1 MADESAVAAYLTA
14 CRDHGVKRP
23 NPELLKFFREVE
35 PIASEIHTIDL
46 TNNYIGNRGIF
57 ALCDVIR
64 SKLPRLKTLILR
76 NQKLYNTDLSEDSV
90 KGNAACDRVISTLQD
105 HPSITAVD
113 FSCNLISNY
122 AGRKLLG
129 LAQLNKHMCKIL
141 TDETRV
147 DMALRQRINQ
157 QCEKNANALLQEQ
170 VGAGG
175 ADARAFAAASS
186 ASSSSSAANIN
197 RKNQEH
203 SHRQQDF
210 DELDSSFGKSVD
222 PALLG
227 QVPLGQQPVDL
238 SHLGA
243 STKHR
248 AQIHSEGVDPEKV
261 KNYVAPVIPKSE
273 DEVDLIVGLLQYNVL
288 FSHLGSKELRTC
300 ALAMSKVHFKKND
313 DIMHQGETND
323 SLFILQSGTCDI
335 LKEGQKVFLK
345 TAGTA
350 VGELELMYDAP
361 CVATVRVSS
370 DKGVVAWK
378 LDRETYRNLVFGS
391 AIRRRD
397 EYKAALE
404 KIPFLA
410 SLDQYERGQVADA
423 MTACEYKPGE
433 YIIRYNEE
441 GEWMHLILEGTI
453 EVVGRDDFGEPIDV
467 CDFHEGDY
475 IGELEFLN
483 KHRTVADCKAKTFV
497 RTAKINRRHFE
508 MCLGSLKDLLQRN
521 THHPKYEY
529 YNRLLQRTNSNPN
542 MSLPHHHNNNDNTND
557 RKNGD
562 DDYE

>member
-1 MADESAVAAYLTA
+1 MADESAVATFVTA
-14 CRDHGVKRP
+14 CRDHGCKRP

-64 SKLPRLKTLILR
+64 YKLPNLKTLILR

-90 KGNAACDRVISTLQD
+90 KGNAACDRVISALQD
-105 HPSITAVD
+105 HPSVSAVD

-129 LAQLNKHMCKIL
+129 LAQLNKNIRKIV
-141 TDETRV
+141 TDETRI
-147 DMALRQRINQ
+147 DTALRQRIAQ
-157 QCEKNANALLQEQ
+157 QCEKNATGGVSANNNNTPATASTGGSKALLQQQGGGSEAPFGQAIDPKLFEQ
-170 VGAGG
+170 A
-175 ADARAFAAASS
+175 
-186 ASSSSSAANIN
+186 
-197 RKNQEH
+197 
-203 SHRQQDF
+203 
-210 DELDSSFGKSVD
+210 
-222 PALLG
+222 
-227 QVPLGQQPVDL
+227 PLGQQPVDL

-273 DEVDLIVGLLQYNVL
+273 DELDLILGLLQHNVL
-288 FSHLGSKELRTC
+288 FSHLGSKDIRIC
-300 ALAMSKVHFKKND
+300 ALAMSKFTANKGD
-313 DIMHQGETND
+313 EIMRQGETND

-335 LKEGQKVFLK
+335 LKNGQKVYLK

-361 CVATVRVSS
+361 CVATVRVSAEE
-370 DKGVVAWK
+370 GVVAWK
-378 LDRETYRNLVFGS
+378 LDRQTYRNLVFGS

-397 EYKAALE
+397 EYKAHLE
-404 KIPFLA
+404 KIPFL
-410 SLDQYERGQVADA
+410 STLDAYERGQVADA
-423 MTACEYKPGE
+423 MTACEYQPNE
-433 YIIRYNEE
+433 FIIRFNEE
-441 GEWMHLILEGTI
+441 GEWMHLILEGTV
-453 EVVGRDDFGEPIDV
+453 EVVGRDDDGEPISV
-467 CDFHEGDY
+467 CDFQQGHY

-483 KHRTVADCKAKTFV
+483 HHRTVADCKAKTFV

-508 MCLGSLKDLLQRN
+508 MCLGSLKDVLQRN

-529 YNRLLQRTNSNPN
+529 YNKILQRTNSNPN
-542 MSLPHHHNNNDNTND
+542 MLFNLERGRAGN
-557 RKNGD
+557 D
-562 DDYE
+562 DDEEEM